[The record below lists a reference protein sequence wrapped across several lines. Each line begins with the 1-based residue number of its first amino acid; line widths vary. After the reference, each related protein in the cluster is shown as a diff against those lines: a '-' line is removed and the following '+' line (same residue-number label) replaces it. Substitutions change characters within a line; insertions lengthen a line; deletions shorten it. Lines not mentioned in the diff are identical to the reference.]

1 MTKENVLDSIATY
14 LHLHFF
20 LYECTNLE
28 LGKRYFKLLF
38 ETKHSRIDQVKFVED
53 SLLKFYL
60 VHS

>member
-38 ETKHSRIDQVKFVED
+38 ETKHSRIGQVKFVED
-53 SLLKFYL
+53 SL
-60 VHS
+60 